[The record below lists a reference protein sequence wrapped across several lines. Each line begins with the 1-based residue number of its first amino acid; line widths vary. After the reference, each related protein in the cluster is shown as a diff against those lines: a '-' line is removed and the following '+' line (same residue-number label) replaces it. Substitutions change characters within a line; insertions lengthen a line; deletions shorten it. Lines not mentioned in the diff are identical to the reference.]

1 MGVPNEPLD
10 NQKAQAVVRE
20 IVRTGTV
27 TFTKHALVALKDD
40 KLTTVDATNVLRG
53 GWVEFSEWENGAW
66 RYRVRTQ
73 RIVVVVEFESERE
86 LVVVTS
92 WRSGP

>member
-1 MGVPNEPLD
+1 LGVPNGPLD
-10 NQKAQAVVRE
+10 NQKAQALVRE

-27 TFTKHALVALKDD
+27 TFTKHALAALKDD

-53 GWVEFSEWENGAW
+53 GWVEFSQWENDAW

-73 RIVVVVEFESERE
+73 RIVVVVEFESEHE